1 MDGAETVDTLWPYTE
16 SRVESEV
23 LELNGLDSLE
33 LLEHTEAGHGGLLG
47 SVLLLLSGFWAISE
61 KY

>member
-1 MDGAETVDTLWPYTE
+1 MDTLWPYTE